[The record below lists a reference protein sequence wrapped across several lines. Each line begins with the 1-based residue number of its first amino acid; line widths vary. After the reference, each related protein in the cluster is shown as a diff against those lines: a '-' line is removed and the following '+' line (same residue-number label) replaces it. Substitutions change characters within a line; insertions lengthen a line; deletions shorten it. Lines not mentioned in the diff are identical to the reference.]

1 LIEKNHGSATQKLNF
16 KEGMKIQILNCPE
29 ELKEIEKEWTS
40 LGLLAKDSDHPDFLL
55 GFALSEGEI
64 RVLFDQMKPQLRED
78 EIFWIAYPKKS
89 SKRYQVSI
97 NRDKGW
103 KALGDQGYE
112 GVRQVSINED
122 WSALRWRNVK
132 FIKKMTRKFS
142 AKDQ

>member
-1 LIEKNHGSATQKLNF
+1 MDPLLKKLNF
-16 KEGMKIQILNCPE
+16 KEGMKIQIWNCPK
-29 ELKEIEKEWTS
+29 ELKALEKEWTS
-40 LGLLAKDSDHPDFLL
+40 MGLLAKDSDHPDFLL
-55 GFALSEGEI
+55 GFVLSEEEI
-64 RVLFDQMKPQLRED
+64 RVLFDQMNPNLQED

-132 FIKKMTRKFS
+132 FIKNMTRKFS

>member
-1 LIEKNHGSATQKLNF
+1 MDPLLKKLNF
-16 KEGMKIQILNCPE
+16 KEGMKIQIWNCPE
-29 ELKEIEKEWTS
+29 ELKALEKEWKS
-40 LGLLAKDSDHPDFLL
+40 MGLLAKDSDHPDFLL
-55 GFALSEGEI
+55 GFALSEEEI

-132 FIKKMTRKFS
+132 FINKMTRKFS
-142 AKDQ
+142 AKNQ

>member
-1 LIEKNHGSATQKLNF
+1 MDPLLKKLNF
-16 KEGMKIQILNCPE
+16 KEGMKIQIWNCPA
-29 ELKEIEKEWTS
+29 ELKDLEKEWTS
-40 LGLLAKDSDHPDFLL
+40 MGFLAKDSDDPDFLL
-55 GFALSEGEI
+55 GFVLSEEEI
-64 RVLFDQMKPQLRED
+64 RVLFDQMKPHLQKD

-132 FIKKMTRKFS
+132 FIKNLTRKFS